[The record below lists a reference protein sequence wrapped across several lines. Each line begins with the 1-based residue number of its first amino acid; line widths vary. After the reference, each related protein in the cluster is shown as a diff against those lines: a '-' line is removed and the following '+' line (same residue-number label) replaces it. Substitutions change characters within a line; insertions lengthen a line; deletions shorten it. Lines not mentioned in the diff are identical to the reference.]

1 MASAPSVRIRKWLR
15 LLPKM
20 VVMNPAPLSLGWASS
35 VNRRQR
41 SVSSASKKQHW
52 WKFFAFAEFLLFGE
66 GTGAGSKRSLIQRV
80 TAFGLAKVPPLRR
93 PTEPIAS
100 GDAIRISE

>member
-1 MASAPSVRIRKWLR
+1 
-15 LLPKM
+15 M

-35 VNRRQR
+35 MNRRQR

-66 GTGAGSKRSLIQRV
+66 GTGAERKR
-80 TAFGLAKVPPLRR
+80 T
-93 PTEPIAS
+93 
-100 GDAIRISE
+100 